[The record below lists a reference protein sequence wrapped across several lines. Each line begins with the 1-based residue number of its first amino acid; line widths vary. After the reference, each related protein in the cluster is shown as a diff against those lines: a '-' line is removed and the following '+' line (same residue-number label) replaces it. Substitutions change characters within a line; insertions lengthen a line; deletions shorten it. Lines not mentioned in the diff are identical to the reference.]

1 MLLKKRTKIKMQK
14 QKNTQTNKSTRPYL
28 IGITG
33 SLGTGKSLVGSI
45 LKKLGVYVIDTD
57 EIVRNVLSY
66 KNEITKKIVGEFGTN
81 ALSSNGSINRKYLSS
96 IVFSNKI
103 KLKKLESIIH
113 PEVQKKL
120 TLFFKLNKNKKIIAV
135 LIPLLF
141 ECNMQKFYDES
152 WCVVCNKKI
161 QLKRLK
167 ARRYLLKDALAR
179 INAQFPQSRKAKMA
193 DFIIN
198 NSGSSLTTKKQ
209 VVKRIRSLDQLI
221 HSYHL
226 FSCK

>member
-1 MLLKKRTKIKMQK
+1 MKKITQK
-14 QKNTQTNKSTRPYL
+14 NKSTRPYL

-57 EIVRNVLSY
+57 EIVRNILSY
-66 KNEITKKIVGEFGTN
+66 KNKITREIINEFGIIT
-81 ALSSNGSINRKYLSS
+81 SNSNDSINKKYLSD

-120 TLFFKLNKNKKIIAV
+120 IHLFKLNKNKKIIAV

-167 ARRYLLKDALAR
+167 ARSYLLKNALAR
-179 INAQFPQSRKAKMA
+179 INAQLPQSRKAKMA

-221 HSYHL
+221 HNSHL